1 MKSNK
6 LSNNPTLLSLLKAG
20 ATITFPDGYIFKGNT
35 KLKQIELKT
44 PLGLPDGQVVM
55 NRKNLEESMSWKRKY
70 FKHV

>member
-20 ATITFPDGYIFKGNT
+20 ATITFPDGYIFKGNVRNNFIDLRSPLNLSDGLEPMDR
-35 KLKQIELKT
+35 KGLK
-44 PLGLPDGQVVM
+44 
-55 NRKNLEESMSWKRKY
+55 SAMSWKRKY